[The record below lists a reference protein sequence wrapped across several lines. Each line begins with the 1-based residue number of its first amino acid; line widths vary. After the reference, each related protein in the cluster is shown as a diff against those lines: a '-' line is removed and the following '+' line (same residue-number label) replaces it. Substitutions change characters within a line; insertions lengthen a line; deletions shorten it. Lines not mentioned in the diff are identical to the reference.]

1 MRYVAFLDWV
11 RGIGL
16 APAVKVGTALHLV
29 LIVYLISRNRVPRLN
44 LCYVSNIFQAVQ
56 VLIFQKH
63 CLWIGCHVLHWSLQL
78 TLIHL
83 FAVGIAQNR
92 NNLWISQRIDLIFNV
107 AVDAIAQTTEQ
118 QHGKQTNRRSQHN
131 QRIAPKIIFKML
143 KSRLKAGQCR

>member
-1 MRYVAFLDWV
+1 MDW
-11 RGIGL
+11 L
-16 APAVKVGTALHLV
+16 PCSAL
-29 LIVYLISRNRVPRLN
+29 
-44 LCYVSNIFQAVQ
+44 
-56 VLIFQKH
+56 
-63 CLWIGCHVLHWSLQL
+63 SLQL